1 MSSVLI
7 LFTKLI
13 GLVLLKIVSN
23 AVFVAI
29 AFFRRTGKE
38 LSRSLL
44 TICHFKDAQNK
55 PLKSDCIF
63 GIVVITRFCTQGS
76 GLQHEGSHI
85 VSGPLKNSAFFER
98 VIGEVSVDTVVSWA
112 AKIIHKNSLRISAQN
127 IAFILVHG
135 KDCSS
140 FFNLKKWFHIIPN
153 HQQGKR
159 HLENVQVE
167 AKKDD
172 AVPLTDEYHIRSFQ
186 LYTRIIPISRQLTTV
201 DYDSSVKSKLL
212 SKFQYVTSEKE
223 DCSKLLEVGLQTAIK
238 KNLNYIIVINPRAID
253 LREHLLTETI
263 QLLTGEN
270 RNCQVDVVLGITKR
284 CSRIS
289 QSKNMQISN
298 SQTES
303 FNGLYLLGL
312 KCSRSLMPKISLLCN
327 NVEWSS
333 ISTADRL
340 WRNIYQSFPNW
351 NSVCLRERLEEVF
364 EPLDLLN
371 LQQSTGLLYEHVLN
385 DSISVI
391 IPMGYGHPDD
401 CLDPEDVELTNSKS
415 SNSLVNTIDLAVH
428 NASGKRQIEI
438 IIINS
443 SPVQNNDSRNLTTAG
458 LLITEPFRNIRLRS
472 MVSIHL
478 YYYNPI
484 ETNRF
489 YAFFV
494 EPDKGGEAALLSATF
509 VNFRLPM
516 KVST

>member
-1 MSSVLI
+1 MSLQGCSKQTTEVRLHI
-7 LFTKLI
+7 W
-13 GLVLLKIVSN
+13 
-23 AVFVAI
+23 
-29 AFFRRTGKE
+29 
-38 LSRSLL
+38 
-44 TICHFKDAQNK
+44 
-55 PLKSDCIF
+55 DCCNHSF
-63 GIVVITRFCTQGS
+63 LYAGS

-172 AVPLTDEYHIRSFQ
+172 AVPLTDEYHIRSLVRRNLSHNNDWEDPHVYCAYSQ

-212 SKFQYVTSEKE
+212 SKFQYVSSEKE

-484 ETNRF
+484 ETNVLKPNRGELIR
-489 YAFFV
+489 YAVDHYARGSMLVFV
-494 EPDKGGEAALLSATF
+494 EPDKGGEAALLSATC